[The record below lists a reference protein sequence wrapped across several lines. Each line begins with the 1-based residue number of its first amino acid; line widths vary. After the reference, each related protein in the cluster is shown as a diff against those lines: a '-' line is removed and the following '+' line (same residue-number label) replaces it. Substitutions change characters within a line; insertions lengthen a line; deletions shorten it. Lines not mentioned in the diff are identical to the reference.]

1 MEADV
6 AMGSADGA
14 VAAWTNGQAA
24 IVGARLDG
32 ARWSAAEAVGLRE
45 SRVCARDGAGE
56 VTERSALREPVLV
69 HGGALAPVLWAEF
82 DCTRWTVWAGRV
94 R

>member
-1 MEADV
+1 
-6 AMGSADGA
+6 
-14 VAAWTNGQAA
+14 
-24 IVGARLDG
+24 
-32 ARWSAAEAVGLRE
+32 
-45 SRVCARDGAGE
+45 
-56 VTERSALREPVLV
+56 VLV